1 MPQIVLSV
9 RCGSVSCGCLS
20 PWHHRSECEK
30 CLACLRTRFTGIKY
44 FSSIFFAY
52 FLYLAT
58 QDSIELF
65 FAFALYL
72 LWVHWAFA
80 ATSAMQE
87 WRKGRRAHQ
96 CAAKWSFLAAQL
108 SDCSGAR
115 QQLLQINWGILC
127 ILMNSPVHAL
137 MSWVYSREDS
147 LEKRG
152 KHPLAENN
160 WIHYRP

>member
-44 FSSIFFAY
+44 FSSIFFAYFLYLATQDSIELFFAY

-115 QQLLQINWGILC
+115 QQLLQIN
-127 ILMNSPVHAL
+127 
-137 MSWVYSREDS
+137 
-147 LEKRG
+147 
-152 KHPLAENN
+152 
-160 WIHYRP
+160 